1 MNKAQAAL
9 FDALFFMF
17 LAAGAAYLLLFVA
30 ANYAADTQNQ
40 VAFTYN
46 YDYLSNV
53 FVALHY
59 LKDDSGNFFW
69 LKFEEKLG
77 KEEQSCNYLKD
88 YFGLTKVTYDPN
100 DHEKAKP
107 ILELLNA
114 SSPSDCF
121 VLEIR
126 ENGCKIYVSGSE
138 ATCEESK
145 ERNQVIAYSTGIS
158 KGLKSYTLT
167 LKVLR

>member
-69 LKFEEKLG
+69 LKLEEKL
-77 KEEQSCNYLKD
+77 EREDSCNYLED

-100 DHEKAKP
+100 DHGKAKP
-107 ILELLNA
+107 ILELLDA
-114 SSPSDCF
+114 SSPSDCL

-126 ENGCKIYVSGSE
+126 ENGCKIYISGSE
-138 ATCEESK
+138 DTCK